1 VSNLLEA
8 LTLGDTLSLPER
20 RIFGEIVLHND
31 DCKLAFFDCFLAH
44 SGRYDRRVFQ
54 AQGMPV
60 IWQSLAD
67 NRKRRISFQY
77 LDGTEA
83 GELRS
88 EVGIQAVLY
97 GVRYWARDELAL
109 IDEFFREDTG
119 NLMYP
124 VSEPGSVSSSRIAH
138 AVLSEL
144 ASDAEWTVLSVRDLL
159 LKHGVRL
166 RVPVRQLLD
175 TLFQIYRQHPDRV
188 ALIPTSRSMATIT
201 TTSGVR
207 ETFELRSYLRDDRG
221 RLVSHIRL
229 HRDLREDTDE

>member
-1 VSNLLEA
+1 MRR
-8 LTLGDTLSLPER
+8 GDTLSLPER
-20 RIFGEIVLHND
+20 QIFGEIVLHND
-31 DCKLAFFDCFLAH
+31 DCKLAFFDCFLPH

-54 AQGMPV
+54 AQGTPV
-60 IWQSLAD
+60 IWQSLTD
-67 NRKRRISFQY
+67 NRKRRISFRH

-124 VSEPGSVSSSRIAH
+124 VSELGSVPSSRIAH

-144 ASDAEWTVLSVRDLL
+144 ASDTEWTVLSVRDLL

-207 ETFELRSYLRDDRG
+207 ENFELRSYLRDDRG

-229 HRDLREDTDE
+229 HRDLREDANEG